1 MKKVK
6 VLFTSPCNLNDMG
19 EFIMLYLSKMFEDYR
34 DFLMQSKRQ
43 SVLTARAASGRG
55 KELVGYQ
62 LHRRNFF

>member
-1 MKKVK
+1 
-6 VLFTSPCNLNDMG
+6 MG